1 MWPTHFHLQMIPL
14 NLQLQKTSFN
24 SFFASFHLSLSCSLS
39 LSLDSQEPFKLQFSS
54 PINFF
59 QVLTLSSWT
68 CWSPSMLQPALVSWK
83 FVDLLNLCLRNSSI
97 SLNLCLKNSSI
108 SQNVYIRNLSISL
121 NFVFGIERLHW
132 MYDLGIAQCHWIC
145 ALGIERLHW
154 MYDLGIAQCHWICV
168 LGIER
173 LHWMWLRHCTMS
185 LNLCLRHWTIS
196 LNFPNCHTFEFAKPL
211 HPILG
216 NIT

>member
-1 MWPTHFHLQMIPL
+1 M
-14 NLQLQKTSFN
+14 KR
-24 SFFASFHLSLSCSLS
+24 LSLY
-39 LSLDSQEPFKLQFSS
+39 LDSQEPFKLQFSS

-145 ALGIERLHW
+145 
-154 MYDLGIAQCHWICV
+154 V
-168 LGIER
+168 LSIER